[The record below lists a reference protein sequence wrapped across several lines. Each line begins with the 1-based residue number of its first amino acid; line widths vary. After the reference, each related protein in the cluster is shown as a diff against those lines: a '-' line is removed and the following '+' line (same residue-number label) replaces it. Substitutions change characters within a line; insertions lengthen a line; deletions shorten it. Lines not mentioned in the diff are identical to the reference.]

1 MGAAIEHYVSVQI
14 TFLCANITSHLVFPP
29 TKEVFLHKIMC
40 EMISGGALGEQLN
53 YSCKKFLRF
62 F

>member
-14 TFLCANITSHLVFPP
+14 TFLWANITSQFVFPP
-29 TKEVFLHKIMC
+29 KKEVFLHKIMC

-53 YSCKKFLRF
+53 YS
-62 F
+62 